1 MSARAPRK
9 AAARIYRDYLQPDRL
24 AAFGGF
30 LAQALEAGY
39 ETLTL
44 TAFVTLVAQGDGA
57 LPRRVLL
64 VRHDV
69 DSDVPRARR
78 MREIER
84 RLGTVGTYFF
94 RRRTWDV
101 AFMRALEAEGCDV
114 GYHYE
119 ELATLV
125 KERGARGP
133 AEARALIAPARER
146 LRGVLAELRAGS
158 GLTLDLLA
166 AHGDF
171 ANRAVGV
178 SNVELLDDPA
188 LRTEIGARLEAY
200 DVEEHVDARAS
211 DNAWP
216 AYWEP
221 EDPAAA
227 LARGAP
233 VIEVLVHPRAWGR
246 APVANAR
253 ADARRLLEGVRLSL
267 RGRAR
272 TAARRHGGS
281 AGPTDPSRSTRQG
294 RA

>member
-1 MSARAPRK
+1 MSARSPGK

-24 AAFGGF
+24 AAFRGF
-30 LAQALEAGY
+30 LGQALDAGY
-39 ETLTL
+39 ET
-44 TAFVTLVAQGDGA
+44 VTLSAFAALVSDGDPA
-57 LPRRVLL
+57 PLRRVLL

-78 MREIER
+78 MRDIER
-84 RLGTVGTYFF
+84 GLGTVGTYFF
-94 RRRTWDV
+94 RRATWDV
-101 AFMRALEAEGCDV
+101 AFMRELQDEGCDV

-125 KERGARGP
+125 KERGATRP
-133 AEARALIAPARER
+133 SEARALIAPARER
-146 LRGVLAELRAGS
+146 LRAALAELRAGS
-158 GLTLDLLA
+158 GLALDVLA

-178 SNVELLDDPA
+178 SNVELLDDA
-188 LRTEIGARLEAY
+188 AFRAEIGARLEAY
-200 DVEEHVDARAS
+200 DVEEHVDVRAS

-216 AYWEP
+216 GYWEP

-246 APVANAR
+246 SPVANAR
-253 ADARRLLEGVRLSL
+253 ADARRLLEGARLSL

-272 TAARRHGGS
+272 TAGHRRGDS
-281 AGPTDPSRSTRQG
+281 VGPTDPNPSKRR